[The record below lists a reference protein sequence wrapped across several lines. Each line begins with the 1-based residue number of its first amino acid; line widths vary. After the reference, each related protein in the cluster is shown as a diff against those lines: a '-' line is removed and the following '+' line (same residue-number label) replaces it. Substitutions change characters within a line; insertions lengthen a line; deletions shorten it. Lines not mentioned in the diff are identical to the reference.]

1 MARRNARQCFG
12 FSLGRIKDA
21 YYFDK
26 ICKLSQ
32 KRVAQSVNCDN
43 VATIPKQ
50 TSTESH
56 TMNTTTKDASALETL
71 SFVAV
76 VSCIL
81 SAAWF
86 LATNFMA

>member
-1 MARRNARQCFG
+1 
-12 FSLGRIKDA
+12 
-21 YYFDK
+21 
-26 ICKLSQ
+26 
-32 KRVAQSVNCDN
+32 
-43 VATIPKQ
+43 
-50 TSTESH
+50 
-56 TMNTTTKDASALETL
+56 MNTTSKDTSALETL